1 MSFDLSVPTSPKIQ
15 GVVARMDRLKR
26 SFPTGLGPDD
36 PRLLEIERSATV
48 QTVAA
53 SCRLSGI
60 RISDDEADAV
70 IRGAT
75 IAVADAAAVRGTL
88 AALSFPI
95 GEDGRLLAAVD
106 LGRLNAVVRGEAD
119 PAGPVPPSP
128 WRTTPVHCEAFDCSG
143 HATGRVIPIL
153 PPRMIPGKLEDLLT
167 WFEMEMRAP
176 ERHAVPTIGALAL
189 GLMAVSPFERGNGR
203 TIRTL
208 TRHLLLRAGYLY
220 TPYASIEGEM
230 ESLRETYY
238 EAFDQAQAGI
248 WAGTAEI
255 DPWLDYL
262 AEVLDRHRA
271 RADSRLRE
279 ESAATDLSP
288 LQLAILTAV
297 REHGTVDA
305 GLLLKSTGANRNTLK
320 DNLRRM
326 VDRGVLERS
335 GQRRTARYRLAAE
348 SESKP

>member
-1 MSFDLSVPTSPKIQ
+1 
-15 GVVARMDRLKR
+15 MDRFKR
-26 SFPTGLGPDD
+26 SFPTGQEIDD
-36 PRLLEIERSATV
+36 PRLRELERSAAI

-60 RISDDEADAV
+60 RISDDEAEAV
-70 IRGAT
+70 IRGGT
-75 IAVADAAAVRGTL
+75 MAVADASAVRGTL
-88 AALSFPI
+88 AALSYPPRS
-95 GEDGRLLAAVD
+95 DGRLLAAAD
-106 LGRLNAVVRGEAD
+106 LGRLNAIVTGEAD
-119 PAGPVPPSP
+119 PAGPVAASP
-128 WRTTPVHCEAFDCSG
+128 WRTAPAHCEAFDCCG

-153 PPRMIPGKLEDLLT
+153 PPRMISEKLEDLLT

-176 ERHAVPTIGALAL
+176 DRHPVPTIGALAL
-189 GLMAVSPFERGNGR
+189 GLMAISPFERGNGR
-203 TIRTL
+203 TIRAL
-208 TRHLLLRAGYLY
+208 TRHLLLRAGYAY
-220 TPYASIEGEM
+220 APYASIDREM

-248 WAGTAEI
+248 WSGSAEI
-255 DPWLDYL
+255 DPWLDYF

-271 RADSRLRE
+271 RAESRLRTE
-279 ESAATDLSP
+279 PSTTDLSP

-305 GLLLKSTGANRNTLK
+305 GLLLKTTGANRNTLK

-348 SESKP
+348 SGSGFESSGPGPPKP